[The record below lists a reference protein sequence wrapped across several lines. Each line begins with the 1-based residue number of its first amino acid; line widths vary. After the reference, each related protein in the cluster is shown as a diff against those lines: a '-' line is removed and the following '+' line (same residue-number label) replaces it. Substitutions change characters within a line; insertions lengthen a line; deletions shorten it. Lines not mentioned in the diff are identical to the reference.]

1 MAGMLQQLVRSSYAA
16 IAAIPRAATVTN
28 GAPFHT
34 TQAPQ
39 HNQTSAP
46 NTRLTHVDGV
56 TGQLRMVNIGD
67 KPSSQRRAV
76 ARGRVLL
83 RSADALALIQQ
94 AGGKKGDVLT
104 VAKVAG
110 VTGAKL
116 TGQLIPLCHP
126 IALDHVQVDL
136 ALDPNHQAVD
146 IEAHTEC
153 TGKTGVEM
161 EALTA
166 VTLAG
171 LTVID
176 MCKSV
181 ARNATLTEVRV
192 IFKTG
197 GKSGTYQEST
207 E

>member
-1 MAGMLQQLVRSSYAA
+1 
-16 IAAIPRAATVTN
+16 
-28 GAPFHT
+28 
-34 TQAPQ
+34 
-39 HNQTSAP
+39 
-46 NTRLTHVDGV
+46 
-56 TGQLRMVNIGD
+56 MVNIGD
-67 KPSSQRRAV
+67 KSSSPRRAI
-76 ARGRVLL
+76 AQGRVLL
-83 RSADALALIQQ
+83 HSADALALVQQ
-94 AGGKKGDVLT
+94 AGRKKGDVLT
-104 VAKVAG
+104 VAKIAG
-110 VTGAKL
+110 VMGAKL

-136 ALDPNHQAVD
+136 ALNPSHQAVD

-171 LTVID
+171 LTIID

-181 ARNATLTEVRV
+181 ARNATLTDVRV
-192 IFKTG
+192 TFKTG
-197 GKSGTYQEST
+197 GKSGTYQESA